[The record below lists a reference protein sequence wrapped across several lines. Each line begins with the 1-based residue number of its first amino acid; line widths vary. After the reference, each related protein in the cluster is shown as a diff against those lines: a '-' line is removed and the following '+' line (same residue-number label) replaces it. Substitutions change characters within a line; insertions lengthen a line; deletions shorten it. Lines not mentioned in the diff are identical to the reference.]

1 MSFENALAD
10 IANRTRDYAD
20 SLETEEATKTAIIMP
35 FIQGVLGY
43 DVFNPDEVIPEF
55 VADVGSRKGE
65 KIDYA
70 IKQDDKIQILIEA
83 KKIGEPLSL
92 EHASQLVR
100 YFSVS
105 NDARI
110 GILTNGR
117 YWDFYT
123 DLDKPNILDSKP
135 FLRLDLLNIDHYTL
149 PELKKLTKSTFDLGS
164 VLTAAEELKY
174 VSSTRSEIA
183 RAFNS
188 PDPDFVQL
196 FARRVY
202 DGALTARMRDFF
214 QNVVEKA
221 CRQFLAEQVNER
233 LKNALSESSPI
244 ASSPSEAD
252 QTTTEERKEKEGRP
266 GIVTTEEEREAYF
279 IVRAIVASEI
289 PVDRIF
295 ERDTKSY
302 FTVLV
307 DDTNRKP
314 VCRFHFNSKSKK
326 YLGIIGPDKSE
337 TRYLLERLEDI
348 YDHADALRETVK
360 RYT

>member
-1 MSFENALAD
+1 MSFDNALAD
-10 IANRTRDYAD
+10 IANRTQDYAD

-43 DVFNPDEVIPEF
+43 DVFNPAEVIPEF

-70 IKQDDKIQILIEA
+70 IKQDGKIQILIEA

-117 YWDFYT
+117 YWHFYT
-123 DLDKPNILDSKP
+123 DLDKPNIMDSRP
-135 FLRLDLLNIDHYTL
+135 FLRLDLMNIDPYAL

-183 RAFNS
+183 RAFND

-233 LKNALSESSPI
+233 LKNALSESSPL
-244 ASSPSEAD
+244 SSNSPDPDS
-252 QTTTEERKEKEGRP
+252 TERDDKPCSDAKP
-266 GIVTTEEEREAYF
+266 GIITTDEEREAYF

-307 DDTNRKP
+307 DDSNRKP
-314 VCRFHFNSKSKK
+314 VCRFHFNGKNKK

-337 TRYLLERLEDI
+337 TRHLLERLEDI
-348 YDHADALRETVK
+348 YEHAEALRETVK
-360 RYT
+360 RYA